1 MKVRTSA
8 PSRAGLAGNPSD
20 GYGGRALAVAITEFG
35 AQATIEPAS
44 RVEIR
49 SVRDGRLDHDSLY
62 SLEERVSTDP
72 GSPHRLAI
80 ACCLRFLSEA
90 PDRGWLDR
98 APRPHEGFL
107 LQYETNVPER
117 VGLAGSSALA
127 VAILRALALRYGATI
142 PEEDL
147 PTLALE
153 VETRELGIHG
163 GLMDRVAQVLGGLT
177 YMDLSDSLLSA
188 TGRGRYEQLPT
199 NRLPALFVAWDP
211 SMAAGSEHV
220 HNRLRERV
228 TRGDPQAE
236 AILRE
241 LAGLADEARQVVVS
255 GSPEQLAPI
264 MDANFELRAR
274 LVDVG
279 DGNRRLVETGRQIGA
294 GVKQAGSGGAVVGA
308 FDGDPSRLESL
319 RLAYEQIGARI
330 LVPRFWT
337 GPTGGSTR
345 A

>member
-20 GYGGRALAVAITEFG
+20 GYGGRALAVAITGFA

-49 SVRDGRLDHDSLY
+49 SVRDGRLHHDSLS
-62 SLEERVSTDP
+62 SLEERVSTEP

-80 ACCLRFLSEA
+80 ACCRRFLYEA
-90 PDRGWLDR
+90 PEREWLDR
-98 APRPHEGFL
+98 APLPHEGFL
-107 LQYETNVPER
+107 LQYETDIPER

-127 VAILRALALRYGATI
+127 VTILRALALRYGATI

-163 GLMDRVAQVLGGLT
+163 GLMDRVAQVLGGVT

-199 NRLPALFVAWDP
+199 NRLPALFVAWHP
-211 SMAAGSEHV
+211 GMAAGSEHV

-228 TRGDPQAE
+228 AKGDPQAD
-236 AILRE
+236 AILKD
-241 LAGLADEARQVVVS
+241 LAGLADEARQVLVA
-255 GSPEQLAPI
+255 GSPEQLAPL

-319 RLAYEQIGARI
+319 RLAYEQIGARF
-330 LVPRFWT
+330 LVPRF
-337 GPTGGSTR
+337 
-345 A
+345 

>member
-1 MKVRTSA
+1 MKVRTRA

-20 GYGGRALAVAITEFG
+20 GYGGRALAVAITGF
-35 AQATIEPAS
+35 AARATIEPAS

-49 SVRDGRLDHDSLY
+49 SVRDGRLERDSLS
-62 SLEERVSTDP
+62 SLAERASIDP
-72 GSPHRLAI
+72 GDPHRLAI
-80 ACCLRFLSEA
+80 ACCRHFLSEA
-90 PDRGWLDR
+90 PYRGWLDT

-107 LQYETNVPER
+107 LQYETDIPER

-153 VETRELGIHG
+153 VETRELHIHG
-163 GLMDRVAQVLGGLT
+163 GLMDRVAQVLGGVT
-177 YMDLSDSLLSA
+177 YVDLSDSILSA
-188 TGRGRYEQLPT
+188 TGRGRYEQLPAD
-199 NRLPALFVAWDP
+199 RLPALFVAWHP
-211 SMAAGSEHV
+211 GLAAGSESV

-228 TRGDPQAE
+228 ARGDPQAD
-236 AILRE
+236 AILRD
-241 LAGLADEARQVVVS
+241 LAGLADEARQVMVS
-255 GSPEQLAPI
+255 GSPEQLAPL

-274 LVDVG
+274 LVEVG

-308 FDGDPSRLESL
+308 FDGDPSRLENL
-319 RLAYEQIGARI
+319 RLAYKQIGARF
-330 LVPRFWT
+330 LVPRVWT
-337 GPTGGSTR
+337 GPTDGSTR